1 MLNMAL
7 FTRMFLALQ
16 VIWQLMRYDLVAAV
30 YGFSGNYQGLRRCA
44 CQRQSQPEL
53 EQTICQ
59 TVADVTVFYCKPVH
73 CFQRSVVT
81 ARVLRAY
88 GIAAEL
94 VIGYRLAPPMSH
106 AWVEVG
112 GRVVNDSA
120 GYQRKLSLLERI

>member
-1 MLNMAL
+1 MMAF
-7 FTRMFLALQ
+7 FTRMFVALQ
-16 VIWQLMRYDLVAAV
+16 VIRQLLRYDLVAAV
-30 YGFSGNYQGLRRCA
+30 SGFSGNYRGLRRCA
-44 CQRQSQPEL
+44 CERQSRPEL

-59 TVADVTVFYCKPVH
+59 TVADVTAFYCKPVH
-73 CFQRSVVT
+73 CLQRSVVT

-94 VIGYRLAPPMSH
+94 VIGYRLSPPMSH

-120 GYQRKLSLLERI
+120 GYQRKLNLLERI